1 MKNSGWWNNRGSPL
15 YASENSSYQ
24 IVLFSNQPAAMMFKA
39 KAACGDDADPLSSRH
54 LFGFLRS

>member
-1 MKNSGWWNNRGSPL
+1 
-15 YASENSSYQ
+15 
-24 IVLFSNQPAAMMFKA
+24 VLFSNEPTAMMLKA